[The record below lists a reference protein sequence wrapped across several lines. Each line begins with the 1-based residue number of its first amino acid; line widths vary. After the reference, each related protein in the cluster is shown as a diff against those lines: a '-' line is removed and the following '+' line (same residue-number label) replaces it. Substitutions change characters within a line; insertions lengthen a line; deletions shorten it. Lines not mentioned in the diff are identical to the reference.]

1 MKNLAAAALFAALTL
16 TAGAAGAAEP
26 PPDEV
31 IRATVKEV
39 LGVIRE
45 RRAELRQN
53 PRELRALIRTRVA
66 PVFDAARIA
75 RLILGRH
82 YKTASKQQVADFI
95 REFED
100 FLIRTYSSAV
110 FEYDKLEITV
120 QPPQFNSK
128 GDKALVKSVV
138 ELPARDPVKV
148 HYKMR
153 ADKKQ
158 RWKIYEVTVNGISL
172 ITNYRTIYGKL
183 IEREG
188 LDGLIAQLAAKNRK
202 HGEQ

>member
-1 MKNLAAAALFAALTL
+1 MRNFIAAALLAALTL
-16 TAGAAGAAEP
+16 AAGGAAAET

-45 RRAELRQN
+45 RRAELQQN

-82 YKTASKQQVADFI
+82 YKTASKRQVADFI

-110 FEYDKLEITV
+110 FEYDRLEITV

-153 ADKKQ
+153 ADKNR
-158 RWKIYEVTVNGISL
+158 RWRIYEVTVNGISL

-188 LDGLIAQLAAKNRK
+188 LDGLIAQLAAKNRQ

>member
-1 MKNLAAAALFAALTL
+1 MKNLAAAALLAAFTL
-16 TAGAAGAAEP
+16 AAGAAVAET
-26 PPDEV
+26 PPDQV
-31 IRATVKEV
+31 IRATVQEV

-66 PVFDAARIA
+66 PVFDAGRIA

-82 YKTASKQQVADFI
+82 YKTASKQQVTDFI

-120 QPPQFNSK
+120 QSPQFNSK

-153 ADKKQ
+153 ADKEQ
-158 RWKIYEVTVNGISL
+158 QWKIYEVTVNGISL

-188 LDGLIAQLAAKNRK
+188 LDGLIAQLAEKNRK

>member
-1 MKNLAAAALFAALTL
+1 VRNFIAAALLAALTL
-16 TAGAAGAAEP
+16 AAGGAAAET

-45 RRAELRQN
+45 RRAELQQN

-82 YKTASKQQVADFI
+82 YKTASKRQVADFI

-110 FEYDKLEITV
+110 FEYDRLEITV

-153 ADKKQ
+153 ADKNR
-158 RWKIYEVTVNGISL
+158 RWRIYEVTVNGISL

-188 LDGLIAQLAAKNRK
+188 LDGLIAQLAAKNRQ

>member
-1 MKNLAAAALFAALTL
+1 VKNFIAAVLLAALTL
-16 TAGAAGAAEP
+16 TAGAAAAET

-31 IRATVKEV
+31 IRTTVKEV

-45 RRAELRQN
+45 RRAELQQN

-82 YKTASKQQVADFI
+82 YKTASKRQVADFI

-110 FEYDKLEITV
+110 FEYDQLEITV

-153 ADKKQ
+153 ADKNR
-158 RWKIYEVTVNGISL
+158 RWRIYEVTVNGISL